1 MEKDLLTLITD
12 KEEEKYKLLSVI
24 NNQYIIY
31 TPLDNYNPID
41 NINIIKVK
49 SLNELEIIP
58 TSDEETRIIEQK
70 YLNLLK

>member
-58 TSDEETRIIEQK
+58 IGDEETRIIEQK